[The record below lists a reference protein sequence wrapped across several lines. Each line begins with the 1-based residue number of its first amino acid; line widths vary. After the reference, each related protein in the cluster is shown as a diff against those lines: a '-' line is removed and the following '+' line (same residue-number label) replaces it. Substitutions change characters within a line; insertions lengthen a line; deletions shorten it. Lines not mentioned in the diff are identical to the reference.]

1 MPSKSEVI
9 ASISKELRIVAH
21 LTGKLEES
29 HLMFRFTPAQRSTR
43 ELLEYLATTAEG
55 AVRFLL
61 TGTREGGKERRK
73 QTEAL
78 SLSAFPEAF
87 AQQAKTVE
95 TLLEP
100 VSEEEF
106 ATRKVRNGQGVELP
120 LGEALFEGIVKQ
132 LVGYKTQLFLQ
143 AKAAGVSSLAT
154 ANLWRG
160 EDPS

>member
-1 MPSKSEVI
+1 MPSKSEIVTSI
-9 ASISKELRIVAH
+9 AKELRIVAH
-21 LTGKLEES
+21 LAGKLQES
-29 HLMFRFTPAQRSTR
+29 HLDFRFTPGQRSTR

-61 TGTREGGKERRK
+61 TGTREGGEERRK
-73 QTEAL
+73 VAEAL
-78 SLSAFPEAF
+78 ALSAFPEAF
-87 AQQAKTVE
+87 AQQARTVE

-100 VSEEEF
+100 LSDEDF

-120 LGEALFEGIVKQ
+120 LAEALFEGIVKQ

-143 AKAAGVSSLAT
+143 AKAAGVSPLVT